1 MAQVIPVDLPDLG
14 QPFSWATRAAG
25 MTFTAQGPVRGDGTI
40 ETGSIE
46 AQARLTFENLRRTLA
61 AGGLRLHDVAQ
72 VLIYLT
78 QDEDMREVD
87 RVYRTFF
94 DAPYPNRSTVVVK
107 ALVVPGMR
115 IEIVAYAA
123 ACDAPARATTNSPI

>member
-1 MAQVIPVDLPDLG
+1 MADVIPVDLPSLD
-14 QPFSWATRAAG
+14 QPFSWATRAG
-25 MTFTAQGPVRGDGTI
+25 GVVCTAHGPVRGDGTI
-40 ETGSIE
+40 ETGDVE
-46 AQARLTFENLRRTLA
+46 AQATLTFDNLRRAIASADLTLN
-61 AGGLRLHDVAQ
+61 DVAQ

-78 QDEDMREVD
+78 EVADMRTVD
-87 RVYRTFF
+87 AVYRTFF

-123 ACDAPARATTNSPI
+123 PSAT

>member
-1 MAQVIPVDLPDLG
+1 MAQVIPVDLPNLD
-14 QPFSWATRAAG
+14 QPFSWATRAG
-25 MTFTAQGPVRGDGTI
+25 GVTFTAQGPVRRDGTI
-40 ETGSIE
+40 DTGSVE

-61 AGGLRLHDVAQ
+61 AGGLTLRDVAQ

-78 QDEDMREVD
+78 EAEDMRVVD

-123 ACDAPARATTNSPI
+123 QCDAPACAATNFPI

>member
-1 MAQVIPVDLPDLG
+1 MAHVIPVSLPSLG
-14 QPFSWATRAAG
+14 QPFSWATEAG
-25 MTFTAQGPVRGDGTI
+25 GMVFTAHGPVRQNGSI

-46 AQARLTFENLRRTLA
+46 TQARLTFENLRLALA
-61 AGGLRLHDVAQ
+61 AAGLGTADVAQ

-78 QDEDMREVD
+78 EADDVRSVD
-87 RVYRTFF
+87 DVYRTYF
-94 DAPYPNRSTVVVK
+94 APPYPNRSTVVVK

-123 ACDAPARATTNSPI
+123 AHH